1 MNACSCFLAWD
12 VSSIYPTQGIPLG
25 LMTCT
30 LLKMQRYYTQLMKI
44 LKLNAKTQAKGQ
56 VKRLQAVQ
64 NDAASLGLIAV
75 TSVAVFCIFKT
86 AALVWKRIHSVASVY
101 LQEQRTQVDSIHGR
115 PRLYGLRQL
124 AASSYQQCKRQLHN
138 GALLTMDRQ
147 RGTACQ
153 QHCET
158 VACHCSDCTHR
169 GDSIHT

>member
-1 MNACSCFLAWD
+1 MNACSCFLAWE

-64 NDAASLGLIAV
+64 NDAACLGLIAV
-75 TSVAVFCIFKT
+75 TSGAVFCIFKT

-115 PRLYGLRQL
+115 PRLRSASTGCIQLPTVQTSVAQRSFAYNGPAAWNSLPATLRD
-124 AASSYQQCKRQLHN
+124 SSVSLQ
-138 GALLTMDRQ
+138 
-147 RGTACQ
+147 
-153 QHCET
+153 
-158 VACHCSDCTHR
+158 
-169 GDSIHT
+169 

>member
-1 MNACSCFLAWD
+1 MNACSCFLAWE

-64 NDAASLGLIAV
+64 NDAACLGLIAV
-75 TSVAVFCIFKT
+75 TSGAVFCIFKT

-101 LQEQRTQVDSIHGR
+101 LQEQRTQVDSIHGHL
-115 PRLYGLRQL
+115 RLRSASTGCIQLPTVQTSVAQRSFAYNGPAAWNCLPATLRD
-124 AASSYQQCKRQLHN
+124 SSVSLQ
-138 GALLTMDRQ
+138 
-147 RGTACQ
+147 
-153 QHCET
+153 
-158 VACHCSDCTHR
+158 
-169 GDSIHT
+169 